1 MKKPTE
7 KKKRIFL
14 KVEVDLPEFEEK
26 DKNALQEIG
35 TMEVTENGKH
45 VLFEEVSLER
55 FLEILDL
62 LRNGMSSVLIQ
73 R

>member
-1 MKKPTE
+1 MTE

-14 KVEVDLPEFEEK
+14 KVEVDLPEFEK
-26 DKNALQEIG
+26 RDKNALQEIG
-35 TMEVTENGKH
+35 TMEITENGKH
-45 VLFEEVSLER
+45 VLLEEVSLER
-55 FLEILDL
+55 FLGILEL

>member
-14 KVEVDLPEFEEK
+14 KVEVDLPEFEK
-26 DKNALQEIG
+26 RDKNALQEIG
-35 TMEVTENGKH
+35 TMEITENGKH
-45 VLFEEVSLER
+45 VLLEEVSLEC
-55 FLEILDL
+55 FLGILEL

>member
-14 KVEVDLPEFEEK
+14 KVEVDLPEFEK
-26 DKNALQEIG
+26 RDKNALQEIG
-35 TMEVTENGKH
+35 TMEITENGKH
-45 VLFEEVSLER
+45 VLLEEVSLER
-55 FLEILDL
+55 FLGILEL